1 MDNNN
6 IYANVTPT
14 PVQDQNQGS
23 QATDGQTVYQQSVY
37 QQPTDQ
43 QQTSQQTV
51 YQQPVYQQAIY
62 QQPVYTSNPGEVKCP
77 GKEITGMV
85 LGINSLAWSIFG
97 LFFGWIP
104 LYGMIFGIVYGI
116 IGIGCGIATNIIHNK
131 VLEQA
136 TVITNKIRNGKKLAT
151 AGIIVGAIAIGLS
164 IIIGIVCIVAG
175 VGAISKYGS
184 SYSRYF

>member
-1 MDNNN
+1 MDSNN

-14 PVQDQNQGS
+14 PVSDQNQGS
-23 QATDGQTVYQQSVY
+23 QAAEGQTVYQQSVY
-37 QQPTDQ
+37 QQPADQ
-43 QQTSQQTV
+43 QQTSRQTV
-51 YQQPVYQQAIY
+51 YQQPVYQQATY

-104 LYGMIFGIVYGI
+104 FYGMIFGIVYGI

-151 AGIIVGAIAIGLS
+151 AGIIVGAVAIGLS
-164 IIIGIVCIVAG
+164 IIIGIVWIVAG
-175 VGAISKYGS
+175 VGAISQYGS